1 MKTIVKKKKRRLSK
15 RGIMTIMVF
24 FFSIFTLAFFKG
36 STITCKDNH
45 FMISIRSL
53 NFKTSEVVSTLKV
66 QAEQKIAE
74 ERKKAELEE
83 LKRQEEEKK
92 KQLEEEKMEKE
103 NQEDIEL
110 LARLVHAEARG
121 NGTEAMAACGAV
133 VINRMNS
140 PLFKGDTLEEIIYAP
155 NQFAV
160 VDDGQIN
167 LTPNENAYKAAKM
180 ALSGYDPTN
189 GSLYFTD
196 DSIRLNSSYATPSI
210 SIDGMQFYY
219 STKQ

>member
-53 NFKTSEVVSTLKV
+53 NSKTSEVVSTLKV
-66 QAEQKIAE
+66 QAEQKIVE

-83 LKRQEEEKK
+83 LKRQ
-92 KQLEEEKMEKE
+92 EEEKMEKE

-196 DSIRLNSSYATPSI
+196 DSIRLNSSYATPSV

>member
-83 LKRQEEEKK
+83 LKRQ
-92 KQLEEEKMEKE
+92 EEEKMEKE

-196 DSIRLNSSYATPSI
+196 DSIRLNSSYATPSV